1 MKEEL
6 QYQVSILPTFFNSTS
21 KGEGQPRVMKATR
34 FTAPKSMFVE
44 TSHRPLRLRLAHNNC
59 NIACSHTSIYL
70 QGGFMLSHQAQ
81 AASNF
86 SFNAAILSSSS
97 HISSSVRVFFFLP
110 SLIFFSKSLI
120 CFLAS
125 FALTAALALRS
136 ILLPAPS

>member
-1 MKEEL
+1 MQCSANSMLPKSNAVCRKNYT
-6 QYQVSILPTFFNSTS
+6 YQVSILPTILHSTA
-21 KGEGQPRVMKATR
+21 KGEGQHRVMKATR

-97 HISSSVRVFFFLP
+97 HISSSVRVFFFFLP

-120 CFLAS
+120 CFL
-125 FALTAALALRS
+125 
-136 ILLPAPS
+136 